1 MKTPKLNVLLIDD
14 QPERISTLRQA
25 LDRLGHKVVSQLP
38 SASGLSSHVE
48 RSKPDI
54 VIIDMDSPDRDTL
67 ESMAAMSQN
76 HPRPIVFFAEQE
88 QNASNISAAINAGV
102 SAYIA
107 DGLQADRVR
116 PIIETAIAHFNS
128 YQQLRTELERTR
140 DKLNERKVVEKA
152 KGLLMKQHG
161 CDEDQAYS
169 ILRNLAMDRSQK
181 LVDVASNVIDILE
194 LTAGKT
200 DSRTKR

>member
-1 MKTPKLNVLLIDD
+1 MKTPSLNVLLIDD

-25 LDRLGHKVVSQLP
+25 LDSLGHKVVSQLP
-38 SASGLSSHVE
+38 SASGLSRHVE
-48 RSKPDI
+48 QSKPDI

-67 ESMAAMSQN
+67 ESMAAMSQS

-88 QNASNISAAINAGV
+88 QDSSKISAAINAGV

-107 DGLQADRVR
+107 DGVQADRVR
-116 PIIETAIAHFNS
+116 PIIETAIAHFHS
-128 YQQLRTELERTR
+128 YQQLRGELERTK

-152 KGLLMKQHG
+152 KGLLMKQHR
-161 CDEDQAYS
+161 CDEEQAYT

-181 LVDVASNVIDILE
+181 LADVAANVIEILE
-194 LTAGKT
+194 LTAKASG
-200 DSRTKR
+200 SRSKR